1 MRETIFLTFCRWA
14 AGRRRRV
21 KCMKADAMDSRIML
35 RACLLAFLLAAL
47 ANADATAASEYKWWH
62 TMIGATKNNQD
73 KMGRGVGIRVG
84 VLDGLANYQHVE
96 FGKRVD
102 AFGFDDGI
110 YDDFDDHGTHVSGI
124 IGAGRNGFGIVG
136 IAPGVRITNVAV
148 FDDFGFVGDDTTTG
162 AGLLK
167 VQHDGGTVANLSY
180 GPAILYDDLLAI
192 SLVSNKIVVTQA
204 AGNDGINLPSIVF
217 SQPLKN
223 LIVVGAVDQKKRIA
237 SFSNRPG
244 NGCFLRYYRA
254 ICRNGDKHMYRFLV
268 APGKGIVSTA
278 ANGKYVGMSGT
289 SMAAPMVAGAAALL
303 QSRWTFLK
311 KDPARTAKILLS
323 TAEDLGKKGVD
334 PVYGRGLLRIDKAMV
349 PYGKTSIAIGK
360 TVDQRVSTAVNYL
373 GLSSPFGTGAGL
385 RKALN
390 GIVVFDSFD
399 RDFRVDPN
407 SLVGTPSTALSLAR
421 QVDNRLEM
429 AQRGSLV
436 SMQVTDHLG
445 FTGLVPDQPDGIFGP
460 LASPPTGYFDDTKEG
475 SDPWRFVGDLGSL
488 SFSFGQGTD
497 MTPGIVMGGPE
508 DLFLLNPEAAS
519 QPLVALGKQTFFGLG
534 RYKISD
540 SFGLGLGFVMSD
552 AETHA
557 LNSAGEGRAYLLQAD
572 YTPIKWL
579 GLQVTQ
585 TLLSEDNATLGSSS
599 GGALA
604 LGSSAETLASGV
616 AMSMNIMPGTTVRF
630 NVTAAITES
639 DAAPGSL
646 FRNVDTL
653 LSRSYGLSLV
663 HKGVFGEDDEIGLSV
678 TKPFRIQSGEA
689 SLETP
694 VGRTVAGEVIYGR
707 RTFSLEPEG
716 SQTDIDLGYR
726 ATITPELGVGINLF
740 YQGEVNH
747 DPNETSAGLFSSM
760 RLIY

>member
-21 KCMKADAMDSRIML
+21 KCMKADAMDSRIMR

-254 ICRNGDKHMYRFLV
+254 ICRNGRQTH
-268 APGKGIVSTA
+268 VSVL
-278 ANGKYVGMSGT
+278 GGSG
-289 SMAAPMVAGAAALL
+289 
-303 QSRWTFLK
+303 
-311 KDPARTAKILLS
+311 
-323 TAEDLGKKGVD
+323 
-334 PVYGRGLLRIDKAMV
+334 
-349 PYGKTSIAIGK
+349 
-360 TVDQRVSTAVNYL
+360 
-373 GLSSPFGTGAGL
+373 
-385 RKALN
+385 
-390 GIVVFDSFD
+390 
-399 RDFRVDPN
+399 
-407 SLVGTPSTALSLAR
+407 
-421 QVDNRLEM
+421 
-429 AQRGSLV
+429 
-436 SMQVTDHLG
+436 
-445 FTGLVPDQPDGIFGP
+445 
-460 LASPPTGYFDDTKEG
+460 
-475 SDPWRFVGDLGSL
+475 
-488 SFSFGQGTD
+488 
-497 MTPGIVMGGPE
+497 
-508 DLFLLNPEAAS
+508 
-519 QPLVALGKQTFFGLG
+519 
-534 RYKISD
+534 
-540 SFGLGLGFVMSD
+540 
-552 AETHA
+552 
-557 LNSAGEGRAYLLQAD
+557 
-572 YTPIKWL
+572 
-579 GLQVTQ
+579 
-585 TLLSEDNATLGSSS
+585 
-599 GGALA
+599 
-604 LGSSAETLASGV
+604 
-616 AMSMNIMPGTTVRF
+616 
-630 NVTAAITES
+630 
-639 DAAPGSL
+639 
-646 FRNVDTL
+646 
-653 LSRSYGLSLV
+653 
-663 HKGVFGEDDEIGLSV
+663 
-678 TKPFRIQSGEA
+678 
-689 SLETP
+689 
-694 VGRTVAGEVIYGR
+694 
-707 RTFSLEPEG
+707 
-716 SQTDIDLGYR
+716 
-726 ATITPELGVGINLF
+726 
-740 YQGEVNH
+740 
-747 DPNETSAGLFSSM
+747 
-760 RLIY
+760 